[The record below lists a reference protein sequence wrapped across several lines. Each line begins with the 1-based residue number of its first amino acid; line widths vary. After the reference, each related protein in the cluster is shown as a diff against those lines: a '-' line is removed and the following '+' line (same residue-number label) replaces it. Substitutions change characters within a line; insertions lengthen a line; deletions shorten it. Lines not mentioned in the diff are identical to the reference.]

1 MALALTLAVTTRCDS
16 CIASR
21 AKKAM
26 DVGVTEAELPEALG
40 VAAAMNAG
48 AARAYSGHAMDAS
61 HSLSGN
67 D

>member
-1 MALALTLAVTTRCDS
+1 M
-16 CIASR
+16 ASR